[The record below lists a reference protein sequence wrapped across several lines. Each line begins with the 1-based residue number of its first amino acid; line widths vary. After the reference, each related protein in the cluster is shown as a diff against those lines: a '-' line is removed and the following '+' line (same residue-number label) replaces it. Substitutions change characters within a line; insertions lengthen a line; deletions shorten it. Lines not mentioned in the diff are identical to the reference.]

1 MVGVIDELN
10 QYPIRLRGIYCDG
23 TEEGLNQCLKSQAEE
38 DISFQQCRKNIAT
51 LKCFGE

>member
-1 MVGVIDELN
+1 MVGFIDHHD

-23 TEEGLNQCLKSQAEE
+23 SEENLNQCKKAKPEE
-38 DISFQQCRKNIAT
+38 DISIEECRKSVAT